1 MIPGRHLHAMDF
13 LQSLRMLKYPSIVFP
28 FWYYTWSWTF
38 INVMPAISLA
48 TIYTK
53 FYHLKSGPIGACLGV
68 SLIIGTL
75 LGEVFAGKASDY
87 VMYRMAKRDNN
98 IRKPE
103 YRLYLCTLSAIFMPV
118 GIIIFG
124 ACVGKTGYVPPL
136 VGLSV
141 GTTFP
146 IRSLLLALRPP
157 YSNQDLANVLLS
169 QVFSVSKLLLPL
181 CTRMSP
187 TAISLKP
194 PNRVSSSISPAA
206 SLSSLDTSPCLMQQK
221 SRTSGPGSRSPPYYL
236 VSSSLSQR

>member
-1 MIPGRHLHAMDF
+1 MLWDFKGNMIPGRHLHAMDF
-13 LQSLRMLKYPSIVFP
+13 LQSFRMLKYPSVAFP

-87 VMYRMAKRDNN
+87 VMYRMAKQNNN

-141 GTTFP
+141 GSFSHFP
-146 IRSLLLALRPP
+146 APLPHAFGFPCNRSP
-157 YSNQDLANVLLS
+157 ANITYL
-169 QVFSVSKLLLPL
+169 QVFSVFK
-181 CTRMSP
+181 
-187 TAISLKP
+187 
-194 PNRVSSSISPAA
+194 
-206 SLSSLDTSPCLMQQK
+206 
-221 SRTSGPGSRSPPYYL
+221 
-236 VSSSLSQR
+236 